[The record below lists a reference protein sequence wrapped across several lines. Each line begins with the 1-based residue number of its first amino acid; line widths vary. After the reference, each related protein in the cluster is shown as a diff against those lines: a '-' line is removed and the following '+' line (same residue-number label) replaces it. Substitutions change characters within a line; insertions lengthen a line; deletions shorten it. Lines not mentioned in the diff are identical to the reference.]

1 MNIVAVEKE
10 TNKFIESHSID
21 FSKDTLMVN
30 AKGAGFANVVIKE
43 MSNEELNNLIQAEN
57 ESLLTYAEK
66 RKAEYDQL
74 NQFEMQYDDQQNGT
88 TTWVDAINDI
98 KARFPK

>member
-1 MNIVAVEKE
+1 MIDIAQAIKSLDSTAE
-10 TNKFIESHSID
+10 FSIRED
-21 FSKDTLMVN
+21 
-30 AKGAGFANVVIKE
+30 VITWITDPI
-43 MSNEELNNLIQAEN
+43 SDNEIQAEITRLQA
-57 ESLLTYAEK
+57 EYDSQEYARN

-98 KARFPK
+98 KSRYPK